1 MRIRTAVLNIVFTL
15 LAALGLLLALF
26 GVGADILP
34 GSYPGLN
41 LSQLLL
47 IAAGLLLSLLAFR
60 LRHADARHSVGAAL
74 RKHWRASLLIS
85 LITLLALELVL
96 TMGGVPTYYPPHVQ
110 EAALE
115 EPPWWACDELGCR
128 FVQNEMTAACENGEM
143 DGRYCIVNRQGFHD
157 AQDFMVGDDFD
168 ERLRILTLGDSFTFG
183 SSADIGKSYVET
195 IEANLPRAIVWNT
208 GIPGS
213 GTQQS
218 LPTFQAYAPLLQP
231 QITLLGFYLNDFKE
245 NIMPLQNRIW
255 WWNGRL
261 VRQALID
268 SWGNVRRLDPHSFHY
283 YHTYHAAAPANEIQR
298 LIGLTRLGSLALK
311 TDEILRAAAD
321 PIGLA
326 ATGGY
331 LRALRDAAA
340 AQNTALL
347 TLLIPTRH
355 DLAAAGQYYQ
365 AAAQLMK
372 ELEMPYLDPRL
383 LLDEALDYAPRPDGH
398 WSSAGHQKIGAML
411 TACVKAFQIHG
422 GLSDCAPV
430 IMPPSAPTE

>member
-1 MRIRTAVLNIVFTL
+1 MRIRRVIWKLVF
-15 LAALGLLLALF
+15 ALGLLLALF
-26 GVGADILP
+26 GVGVDILP

-47 IAAGLLLSLLAFR
+47 IVAGLLLALLAFR
-60 LRHADARHSVGAAL
+60 LRHADARQSVWPTL

-85 LITLLALELVL
+85 LITLLALELAL
-96 TMGGVPTYYPPHVQ
+96 TMGGIPTYYPPHVQ

-128 FVQNEMTAACENGEM
+128 FDQDAMAAACENGEM
-143 DGRYCIVNRQGFHD
+143 AGRYCLVNRQGFHD
-157 AQDFMVGDDFD
+157 AQDFTANADFD
-168 ERLRILTLGDSFTFG
+168 GRTRILMLGDSFAFG
-183 SSADIGKSYVET
+183 ESADIGQSYVET
-195 IEANLPRAIVWNT
+195 IEANFPEAIVWNA
-208 GIPGS
+208 GIPVS
-213 GTQQS
+213 ATQQA
-218 LPTFQAYAPLLQP
+218 LPIFQAYAPALRP
-231 QITLLGFYLNDFKE
+231 QITLLGFYMNDFEE

-261 VRQALID
+261 MRQALID

-283 YHTYHAAAPANEIQR
+283 YHTYHTAAPANEIQR

-311 TDEILRAAAD
+311 TDDILRAAG
-321 PIGLA
+321 PVGLA
-326 ATGGY
+326 ATGDY

-347 TLLIPTRH
+347 TLLIPTRN
-355 DLAAAGQYYQ
+355 DLAAAGQHYQ

-383 LLDEALDYAPRPDGH
+383 LLDDALDYAPRPDGH

-411 TACVKAFQIHG
+411 SACVKAFQIHG
-422 GLSDCAPV
+422 GWSDCDPV
-430 IMPPSAPTE
+430 IMPQNAPTE

>member
-1 MRIRTAVLNIVFTL
+1 MRIRRVIWKLVF
-15 LAALGLLLALF
+15 ALGLLLALF
-26 GVGADILP
+26 GIGIDILP

-47 IAAGLLLSLLAFR
+47 IVAGLLLALLAFR
-60 LRHADARHSVGAAL
+60 LRHADARHSVWPTL

-85 LITLLALELVL
+85 LITLLALELAL
-96 TMGGVPTYYPPHVQ
+96 TMGGIPTYYPPHVQ

-128 FVQNEMTAACENGEM
+128 FVQNEMTAACENGKM
-143 DGRYCIVNRQGFHD
+143 NGRYCLVNRQGFHD
-157 AQDFMVGDDFD
+157 AQDFVVGDDFD

-183 SSADIGKSYVET
+183 ESADIGQSYVET
-195 IEANLPRAIVWNT
+195 IEANLPRAIVWNA
-208 GIPGS
+208 GIPVS
-213 GTQQS
+213 ATQQA
-218 LPTFQAYAPLLQP
+218 LPIFQAYAPALRP
-231 QITLLGFYLNDFKE
+231 QITLLGFYMNDFEE

-261 VRQALID
+261 MRQTLID

-283 YHTYHAAAPANEIQR
+283 YHTYHTAAPANEIQR

-311 TDEILRAAAD
+311 TDDILRAAG
-321 PIGLA
+321 PVGLA
-326 ATGGY
+326 ATSDY

-347 TLLIPTRH
+347 TLLIPTRN

-372 ELEMPYLDPRL
+372 ELEMPYLNPRL
-383 LLDEALDYAPRPDGH
+383 LLDDALDYAPRPDGH
-398 WSSAGHQKIGAML
+398 WNSAGHQKISAML
-411 TACVKAFQIHG
+411 TACVKVFQIHG
-422 GLSDCAPV
+422 GWSDCDQI
-430 IMPPSAPTE
+430 IMPQSAPTE